1 MQKNTNYINQFI
13 KNLDW
18 DNDVIEDHNDSLL
31 QDKME
36 ELKYDLDHAKEYKL
50 YKSVYKKFKE
60 CKYIDELND
69 DEMKLLYKFNLLKFK
84 I

>member
-1 MQKNTNYINQFI
+1 MEEYNNS
-13 KNLDW
+13 
-18 DNDVIEDHNDSLL
+18 VL

-50 YKSVYKKFKE
+50 YKSVYK
-60 CKYIDELND
+60 
-69 DEMKLLYKFNLLKFK
+69 NLKNAK

>member
-1 MQKNTNYINQFI
+1 M
-13 KNLDW
+13 
-18 DNDVIEDHNDSLL
+18 IEDYNDSLL

-50 YKSVYKKFKE
+50 YKSVYK
-60 CKYIDELND
+60 
-69 DEMKLLYKFNLLKFK
+69 NLKNVK